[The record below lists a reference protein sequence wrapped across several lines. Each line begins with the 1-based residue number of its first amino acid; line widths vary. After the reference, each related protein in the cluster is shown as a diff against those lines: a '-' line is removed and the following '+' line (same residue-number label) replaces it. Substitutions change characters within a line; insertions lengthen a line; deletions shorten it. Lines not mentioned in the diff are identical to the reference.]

1 MITITEMIIAI
12 KVPKAIIKDKLS
24 YTVMRSPPL
33 QGKKPQPGYKPI
45 VINSKDAVN
54 ISK

>member
-1 MITITEMIIAI
+1 MITKIEMIIAI
-12 KVPKAIIKDKLS
+12 SVPKAIIKDKLS
-24 YTVMRSPPL
+24 YTVMQSPPS
-33 QGKKPQPGYKPI
+33 QGKKPQPGYTAI